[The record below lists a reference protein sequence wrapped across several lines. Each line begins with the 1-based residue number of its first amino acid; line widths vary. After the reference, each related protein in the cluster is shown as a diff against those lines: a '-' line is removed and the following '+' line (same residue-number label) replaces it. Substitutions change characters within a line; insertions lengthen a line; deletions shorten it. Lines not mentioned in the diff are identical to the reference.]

1 MPHFSIEAACSLEP
15 GYSRIDSE
23 VRGSAGYITSNV
35 VQLGAHVRSRVFI
48 LIPAVLSMLYLASLQ
63 TRAVPTRRMLLTDLP
78 GLSRAPILEN
88 VRPLRVLL
96 ATNAIV
102 RIFYE
107 PMHQLVGGNRLVTR
121 GSNTLTFAVII
132 YLFERNSC
140 PLGKWSVNDALKIE
154 CWIYFGIHCELK
166 M

>member
-107 PMHQLVGGNRLVTR
+107 PMHQLVGWQSIGNPRFEHLDVCC
-121 GSNTLTFAVII
+121 N
-132 YLFERNSC
+132 YL
-140 PLGKWSVNDALKIE
+140 SVRKKQLSSGE
-154 CWIYFGIHCELK
+154 VVSE
-166 M
+166 